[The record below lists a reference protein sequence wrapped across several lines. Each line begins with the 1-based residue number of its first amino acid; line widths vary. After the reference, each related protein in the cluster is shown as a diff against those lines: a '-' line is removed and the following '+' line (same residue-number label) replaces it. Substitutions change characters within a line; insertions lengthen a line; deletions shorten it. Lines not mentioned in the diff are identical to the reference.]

1 MKTNELIDAIIDDIA
16 SKVIAKLQEGAKSAS
31 KPAPAAK
38 EKNVNAKAKPE
49 PEPEPELATVVE
61 EGPVIDYAELRS
73 QAGSLLLKVVNAEGK
88 GKDEALKL
96 LAAQGVAKLSL
107 LPDEGLAGFIDAATS
122 ALED

>member
-49 PEPEPELATVVE
+49 PEPAPVVE
-61 EGPVIDYAELRS
+61 RAPPVDYAELRS